1 MTSFYLS
8 VPLSEDGIAE
18 DMGKMQ
24 RVDSRAH
31 ATELLYGDAAYLQGA
46 AQEQWSD
53 FDWYIVTSAPVG
65 LS

>member
-1 MTSFYLS
+1 
-8 VPLSEDGIAE
+8 
-18 DMGKMQ
+18 MQ

-53 FDWYIVTSAPVG
+53 LDWQIINVRTRRFVVKGESKG
-65 LS
+65 RR